1 MSDVKTDNQGSTPGT
16 EGRMLSRTRRQ
27 ALSHGGKAALAQTQN
42 AKPVV
47 RGHVRP
53 PVPARGA
60 SPAPIQAR
68 VESAARPPSP
78 SPVSLSP
85 ANSSPVKAPED
96 TARSNGGRS
105 NERTTE
111 DCDCTHTAEASTLE
125 AVCAIVET
133 DPQALGAST
142 SSVRELCRARPSWG
156 RWRP

>member
-68 VESAARPPSP
+68 VESAARP
-78 SPVSLSP
+78 
-85 ANSSPVKAPED
+85 AKASIGWASFVIGKLLHQFYEILAQQRLGKGRPEG
-96 TARSNGGRS
+96 TG
-105 NERTTE
+105 
-111 DCDCTHTAEASTLE
+111 
-125 AVCAIVET
+125 
-133 DPQALGAST
+133 
-142 SSVRELCRARPSWG
+142 
-156 RWRP
+156 